1 MGSIKIQAALD
12 EVEQLLRD
20 EKNISPALAAAI
32 KVLIAVIPLLMARL
46 GLNSHNSSKPPSQ
59 DPYRARKTDGGSGKA
74 RGGQPGRAGTTLH
87 PVDDPDAIEIIH
99 IDKRSLPRSAYQVA
113 GFERRQV
120 IDIRIERYVTE
131 YRAEILVNVQG
142 KRFVAPFPQG
152 VTRPVQYGAS
162 VKAQAVYLS
171 MFQLI
176 PYARIETHFAELY
189 ALPISAGSLV
199 NFNQEACERLDTF
212 VALAKLQLPRLQ
224 VMHADETGVN
234 VEGKLRWLHTAS
246 SEYWTL
252 FSVHEKRGREAM
264 DEIGV
269 LPAFTGT
276 LVHDHWKPYYLYP
289 CVHALCNAHHLRELT
304 YAHEAEG
311 QAWALKMKTLLLKVN
326 AAVEAAGGCL
336 DAPVASVWRR
346 RYRRLL
352 KKAEEECPPPDKPPS
367 GKRGRLKRS
376 KSRNLLERLRDY
388 EADVLRFMDNSAVP
402 FTNNQGERDIRM
414 TKVQQKISGCF
425 RSPEGAETFCRIRSY
440 LSTCRKH
447 NVGVGEALERLFRGV
462 WPDFIQELLKDSG
475 ECGE

>member
-1 MGSIKIQAALD
+1 MGSIKIQAALE
-12 EVEQLLRD
+12 EVERQLRD
-20 EKNISPALAAAI
+20 AKDIPPALAAAI
-32 KVLIAVIPLLMARL
+32 QVLMVVIPLLLGRL

-59 DPYRARKTDGGSGKA
+59 DPHRSRKTDGGSGKA
-74 RGGQPGRAGTTLH
+74 RGGQPGRAGTTLR

-120 IDIRIERYVTE
+120 IDIRIERHVTE
-131 YRAEILVNVQG
+131 YRAEILANVQG

-212 VALAKLQLPRLQ
+212 VRLAKLQLRTLR

-234 VEGKLRWLHTAS
+234 VDGKLRWLHTAS
-246 SEYWTL
+246 SERWTL
-252 FSVHEKRGREAM
+252 FAVHAKRGREAM

-276 LVHDHWKPYYLYP
+276 LVHAHWKPYYLYS
-289 CVHALCNAHHLRELT
+289 CVHALCN
-304 YAHEAEG
+304 G
-311 QAWALKMKTLLLKVN
+311 
-326 AAVEAAGGCL
+326 
-336 DAPVASVWRR
+336 P
-346 RYRRLL
+346 
-352 KKAEEECPPPDKPPS
+352 
-367 GKRGRLKRS
+367 
-376 KSRNLLERLRDY
+376 
-388 EADVLRFMDNSAVP
+388 
-402 FTNNQGERDIRM
+402 
-414 TKVQQKISGCF
+414 
-425 RSPEGAETFCRIRSY
+425 
-440 LSTCRKH
+440 
-447 NVGVGEALERLFRGV
+447 
-462 WPDFIQELLKDSG
+462 
-475 ECGE
+475 